1 MVWDEKRKPRG
12 IALYVCLSAVC
23 LCLSLSVRPKGRG
36 RCKLERGNLQTCSGL
51 SRDPAPSRWSR
62 VAPTSGRS
70 PLPVCSML
78 SLGLIISFLRSLEA
92 ALPHSCQCLTSLQ
105 CRTFVVAGLVPPS
118 SSCIPKTLYN
128 RITPPLFRF
137 GDLQTFVRKK
147 TTGLVVLP
155 NRSHPPCPFAM
166 VLKRG
171 AALALLGSCALLV
184 AVIVI
189 SGRGQESSEL
199 LLKVDM
205 MAHEPYSPPSN
216 MWVSPLSPPPLSLSL
231 SSLSPFLSLFPSL
244 TLIPPLSTVECSNAS
259 RKSCRLVEGSFSTLV
274 AGAGHDHVWSSSERS
289 GGSSHALQS
298 TRRGH

>member
-51 SRDPAPSRWSR
+51 SRVPAPSRRSR

-147 TTGLVVLP
+147 NHRSGCAEQKSSSLP
-155 NRSHPPCPFAM
+155 LRNGSETRGGAGPFGVMCAPGGGHCHFWP
-166 VLKRG
+166 G
-171 AALALLGSCALLV
+171 AGILGAPAQGRHDGTRALQPALQHVGFTPL
-184 AVIVI
+184 
-189 SGRGQESSEL
+189 
-199 LLKVDM
+199 
-205 MAHEPYSPPSN
+205 PS
-216 MWVSPLSPPPLSLSL
+216 PPLSLAVLSL
-231 SSLSPFLSLFPSL
+231 SFSVSLSLPHSHPS
-244 TLIPPLSTVECSNAS
+244 PVH
-259 RKSCRLVEGSFSTLV
+259 G
-274 AGAGHDHVWSSSERS
+274 
-289 GGSSHALQS
+289 
-298 TRRGH
+298 